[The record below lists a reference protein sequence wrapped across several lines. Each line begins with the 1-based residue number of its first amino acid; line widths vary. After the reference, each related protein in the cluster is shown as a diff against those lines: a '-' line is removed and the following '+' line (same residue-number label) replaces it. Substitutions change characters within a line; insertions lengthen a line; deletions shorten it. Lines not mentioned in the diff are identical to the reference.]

1 MWTPCPAWLL
11 VLGGA
16 GHPWW
21 RWTVCA
27 TSRLAQHPAQDYER
41 CLRTN
46 CEPASGRCLLL
57 VYALLAAGTSTPG
70 STSDAH
76 EPLPSIPLLAAV
88 AMALALVACT
98 SDTSDT
104 STSGESQG
112 AAGEQSP
119 ATTIDLVRSG
129 ACGDA
134 FFWAESADGDTA
146 VTVDVAYSRP
156 ADLAVTL
163 AIPFTLPDRSVKVR
177 VLEGQDLS
185 RNFCTDLID
194 MSSQPESTS
203 PAVAGH
209 GRVTIAPPPGNGNAC
224 GRTLGTLRL
233 KGLVA
238 EDGTEFSPITVE
250 SRDIGCL
257 LRVRLHAPRPR
268 TQTIQGGM

>member
-1 MWTPCPAWLL
+1 MLM
-11 VLGGA
+11 
-16 GHPWW
+16 
-21 RWTVCA
+21 
-27 TSRLAQHPAQDYER
+27 SRSRPI
-41 CLRTN
+41 
-46 CEPASGRCLLL
+46 
-57 VYALLAAGTSTPG
+57 
-70 STSDAH
+70 
-76 EPLPSIPLLAAV
+76 LPLAAV

-104 STSGESQG
+104 SPSGESQG
-112 AAGEQSP
+112 ATGEQSA

-185 RNFCTDLID
+185 RNFCTDVID
-194 MSSQPESTS
+194 MTSQPESTS
-203 PAVAGH
+203 PALVGH

-233 KGLVA
+233 NGLVA
-238 EDGTEFSPITVE
+238 EDGAEFSPITVE
-250 SRDIGCL
+250 SRNIGCYS
-257 LRVRLHAPRPR
+257 
-268 TQTIQGGM
+268 G